1 MLAQVTKTAEEIL
14 NPPYR
19 CILLS
24 PLKHL
29 SHWIIYDGYDA
40 QKTNKTTQTS
50 TSNFKIS
57 SLLGWSF
64 PLIENS
70 PCSSPLWLRL
80 WSPQP
85 TRQANLETNGAT
97 HSTIYQSQ
105 CHLFIANVEDY
116 SLEIPPKGI
125 SIPHW
130 DESPLNERMQEVPK
144 IYITLGSFSLGW

>member
-57 SLLGWSF
+57 SFRVEFSLDRKLSLFLTTVTTTVTTTTNTPSEPWNKWGHT
-64 PLIENS
+64 
-70 PCSSPLWLRL
+70 
-80 WSPQP
+80 QH
-85 TRQANLETNGAT
+85 NL
-97 HSTIYQSQ
+97 SSQ
-105 CHLFIANVEDY
+105 CHLFIANVGDY

-130 DESPLNERMQEVPK
+130 DESPLNERMQVPK